1 MGEGGGDDAD
11 ADNGHGLPGVT
22 RCTCRLDDDDGLPG
36 VICRTTPG
44 KVVGNGL
51 PFIVCCALD
60 DDGLPGACCTCT
72 CCCACCCACCCPC
85 PSEKCDCDFKNSD
98 GVLAIFSALG
108 ESVVEL
114 LLTRSEF
121 VCEFVCELELVES

>member
-1 MGEGGGDDAD
+1 MGEGGGEDAD

-22 RCTCRLDDDDGLPG
+22 RCTCKLDDDDGLPG
-36 VICRTTPG
+36 VLICRTTPG

-72 CCCACCCACCCPC
+72 CCCTCACCCPC